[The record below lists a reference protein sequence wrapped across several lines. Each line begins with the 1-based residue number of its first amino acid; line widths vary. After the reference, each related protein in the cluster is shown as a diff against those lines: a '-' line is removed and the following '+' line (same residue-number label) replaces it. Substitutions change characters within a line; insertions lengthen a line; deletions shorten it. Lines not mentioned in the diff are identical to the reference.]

1 MAGESELDF
10 IQSVV
15 EARIRS
21 GVYTML
27 PAKITK
33 ITSFENTQTVDVQ
46 PLIGRLWQD
55 GFYQVPQE
63 IENVP
68 VVFPSAGGG
77 MLSFPVAV
85 GDGVSLL
92 FSMRDIDNWSNS
104 DGSKQQSPKTA
115 RYHALTDAIAI
126 AGLYT
131 KSSNL
136 SPNPTD
142 VELKFAGSSVKMKPD
157 GDVTADVVKDL
168 TATVAGDVTWNIIG
182 NMNIN
187 SVGLFHNGVNIG
199 DTHVHDQDPDSA
211 GNTQATTEVPQ

>member
-10 IQSVV
+10 IQSAI

-142 VELKFAGSSVKMKPD
+142 VELKFAGSSIKMKPN
-157 GDVTADVVKDL
+157 GDV
-168 TATVAGDVTWNIIG
+168 TATVAGAATWNTTG
-182 NMNIN
+182 DMNIN
-187 SVGLFHNGVNIG
+187 AGGDINMTATNI
-199 DTHVHDQDPDSA
+199 
-211 GNTQATTEVPQ
+211 NLN